1 MEKRVKVL
9 RMWKVDMD
17 ADYNVVLK
25 DCDNRDEQIIYHDMD
40 GDDSPVDV
48 AVQYLNRKGV
58 HITHYAVDSDFSV
71 VLLSEK

>member
-1 MEKRVKVL
+1 MEQRVKVL

-17 ADYNVVLK
+17 ADWNIVLK
-25 DCDNRDEQIIYHDMD
+25 DCDNRDEVIIFHDIE
-40 GDDSPVDV
+40 GEDSPVDV

-58 HITHYAVDSDFSV
+58 HVQFYAVDSDYSV

>member
-1 MEKRVKVL
+1 MEARVKVL

-25 DCDNRDEQIIYHDMD
+25 DCDNHDETIVFHDID
-40 GDDSPVDV
+40 GDDSPIDS
-48 AVQYLNRKGV
+48 AVQYLNRKG
-58 HITHYAVDSDFSV
+58 IMISYYAVDSDYSV

>member
-1 MEKRVKVL
+1 MEQRVKVL

-17 ADYNVVLK
+17 AEFNIILK
-25 DCDNRDEQIIYHDMD
+25 DCDNRDEQIIYHDME

-48 AVQYLNRKGV
+48 AVQYLNRKGFKV
-58 HITHYAVDSDFSV
+58 SHYAVDSDFSV

>member
-1 MEKRVKVL
+1 MEKRVRVL

-25 DCDNRDEQIIYHDMD
+25 DCDNREEQIIYHDID

-48 AVQYLNRKGV
+48 AVQYLNRKGIHV
-58 HITHYAVDSDFSV
+58 THYAVDSDYSV
-71 VLLSEK
+71 VLLSDK

>member
-25 DCDNRDEQIIYHDMD
+25 DCDNREEQIIYHDMD

-48 AVQYLNRKGV
+48 AVQYLNRKGI
-58 HITHYAVDSDFSV
+58 HITHYAVDIDYSV
-71 VLLSEK
+71 VLLSSK